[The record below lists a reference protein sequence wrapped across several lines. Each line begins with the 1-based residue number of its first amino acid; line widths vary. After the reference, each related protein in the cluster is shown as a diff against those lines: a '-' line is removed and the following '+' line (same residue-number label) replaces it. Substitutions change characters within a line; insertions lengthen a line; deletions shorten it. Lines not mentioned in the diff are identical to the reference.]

1 MSVEGAPWLERRER
15 DREEEPDLALRLLKI
30 PKGAMVGDVGAG
42 SGYMSLRLARIV
54 GAEGRVYAVDVQP
67 GMLQLLQQ
75 NAAKA
80 QLANVVPVL
89 GTIDDPKLPA
99 GTLDLIIM
107 VDVYH
112 EFSEPQKM
120 LQRMREAL
128 KPGGRL
134 ALWEYRAEDPE
145 VPILPLHKMTKAQVK
160 TEVELEGFKQQ
171 RVFDDLP
178 WQHLIVFTKP

>member
-1 MSVEGAPWLERRER
+1 MG
-15 DREEEPDLALRLLKI
+15 K
-30 PKGAMVGDVGAG
+30 
-42 SGYMSLRLARIV
+42 
-54 GAEGRVYAVDVQP
+54 VYGVDIQP
-67 GMLQLLQQ
+67 GMVQLLQQ
-75 NAAKA
+75 NATKAKA
-80 QLANVVPVL
+80 ANVVPVL

-99 GTLDLIIM
+99 DSIDLIIM

-112 EFSEPQKM
+112 ECTEPQKM

-128 KPGGRL
+128 KTGGRL
-134 ALWEYRAEDPE
+134 ALFEYRAEDPA

-160 TEVELEGFKQQ
+160 LEVEHEGFKQV